1 MDFLLGGSKEMHRN
15 YYENILQF
23 ELSRRTNLGD
33 QEHRMERNG
42 LHADLDWKEIFVID
56 GNYSLRRVSAGSA
69 SKYNETNFLHADLD
83 WERNF
88 RN

>member
-15 YYENILQF
+15 YCENILQF
-23 ELSRRTNLGD
+23 KLSRRTNLGD

-42 LHADLDWKEIFVID
+42 LHADLDWKEIIVID
-56 GNYSLRRVSAGSA
+56 RNYSFLRGSA
-69 SKYNETNFLHADLD
+69 RSACNYNETKCLERGFGL
-83 WERNF
+83 ERNF